1 MYILQ
6 KPYSNSM
13 LAFQKIVEVFD
24 NLMKF
29 RYVLK
34 TIITNFHKFIQFIKI

>member
-1 MYILQ
+1 
-6 KPYSNSM
+6 M

-29 RYVLK
+29 RQGLK
-34 TIITNFHKFIQFIKI
+34 MDITNFYKFVQFIKI